1 MDLQRIAAIE
11 SIYHGVLAKE
21 PGERSSYLESACA
34 GDPALR
40 TAVESLL
47 AFADNTLP
55 NPLHQVDIAKVWG
68 EIAEM
73 TVPEELG
80 ERVDDWVKSGT
91 TIGPYRIL
99 RLLGEGGMGAV
110 YEAEQEQP
118 VRRRVAVKLIKIGMD
133 TREVVARFE
142 SERQALALMDHPAI
156 AKVFDAGSTPQGRP
170 YFVMEYVTGIPI
182 TQYCDQH
189 KLTTRERLDLFIRV
203 CEGVQHAHQKAII
216 HRDLKP
222 SNILVGEVDGK
233 PMPRIIDFG
242 VAKAT
247 SERLT
252 AETLFTRVG
261 AIIGTPG
268 YMSPEQAES
277 TGVDVDTRTD
287 VYSLGVVLYELLV
300 GARPLDFQ
308 KLSFEEI
315 LRRVREDDAPRPS
328 TRLRSLGDQSQI
340 TAQNRGTDPARLAR
354 QLRGDL
360 DLITLKALEKER
372 SQRYSTPLELAADI
386 RRYLR
391 NEPVLARPAS
401 AAYRT
406 RKYIRRHRIAVA
418 VAAGLV
424 AVLISFGVA
433 QTFQLRRTM
442 SERDRANRER
452 DRASRVTTFM
462 TDMFKVSDPSAAR
475 GNTITARE
483 ILDKASKQIDT
494 GLNRDPELKAQ
505 MMDVMGTVY
514 ERLGL
519 YSSARP
525 LLERSTDIRRHVLG
539 SENPET
545 LVSMHH
551 LATNLFGEGRYA
563 ESEKLLRETVDIQRR
578 VLGPE
583 DPYRL
588 LSMNNLATV
597 LKSEGHYGEAEKLDR
612 ETLDIRRRVSGPRH
626 PDTVLSMENL
636 AGALSKQGRN
646 AEAEKLYREALDIR
660 RRVSG
665 PQQPETLGLMNNLAL
680 VLDSEGQYQ
689 EAEKLDRETLDI
701 QRRVMGPEHPY
712 TLLTM
717 SNLANV
723 LADQHRDAEA
733 EELLRRTLD
742 IQRRVLGP
750 EHPNTV
756 GSMNNLATIVN
767 DLGHYA
773 EAEKLERQTLDIQRR
788 VLGPRHP
795 ETLSSAYNLACF
807 AARNGKR
814 DEALAELRDAVDN
827 GLRADLDLGMEKDPD
842 LKSLHGDPR
851 FDELVA
857 HAKERAAAARKAH

>member
-277 TGVDVDTRTD
+277 TGMDVDTRTD

-308 KLSFEEI
+308 KLSFDEI
-315 LRRVREDDAPRPS
+315 LRRVREEDAPRPS

-340 TAQNRGTDPARLAR
+340 VAQNRGTDPARLAR

-360 DLITLKALEKER
+360 DLIALKALEKDR

-401 AAYRT
+401 ATYRT
-406 RKYIRRHRIAVA
+406 RKYIRRHRIGVA

-433 QTFQLRRTM
+433 QTFELRRIT
-442 SERDRANRER
+442 SERDRATRER
-452 DRASRVTTFM
+452 DRAARERDRADRIATFM
-462 TDMFKVSDPSAAR
+462 TDMFNVSDPSIAR
-475 GNTITARE
+475 ANSVTARE
-483 ILDKASKQIDT
+483 ILDKASREIDH
-494 GLNRDPELKAQ
+494 GLSKDPEIQAH
-505 MMDVMGTVY
+505 MMYVMGDVY
-514 ERLGL
+514 DNLGL
-519 YSSARP
+519 YSQAQ
-525 LLERSTDIRRHVLG
+525 LLFQRALDIR
-539 SENPET
+539 
-545 LVSMHH
+545 
-551 LATNLFGEGRYA
+551 
-563 ESEKLLRETVDIQRR
+563 RR
-578 VLGPE
+578 VLGPQNP
-583 DPYRL
+583 DTL
-588 LSMNNLATV
+588 TSMNQLAWA
-597 LKSEGHYGEAEKLDR
+597 LQEQGHYLEAEKLDR
-612 ETLDIRRRVSGPRH
+612 EVLDIRRRVLGPEH
-626 PDTVLSMENL
+626 PSTLASMSHL
-636 AGALSKQGRN
+636 AIDLDNVGRYP
-646 AEAEKLYREALDIR
+646 EAEELYR
-660 RRVSG
+660 
-665 PQQPETLGLMNNLAL
+665 
-680 VLDSEGQYQ
+680 
-689 EAEKLDRETLDI
+689 KTLDI
-701 QRRVMGPEHPY
+701 QRRVMGGEHPG
-712 TLLTM
+712 TLIAM
-717 SNLANV
+717 NNLGWNLHA
-723 LADQHRDAEA
+723 QGRYAEA
-733 EELLRRTLD
+733 EKLHRETLD
-742 IQRRVLGP
+742 IQGRVLGP
-750 EHPNTV
+750 EHMETLKT
-756 GSMNNLATIVN
+756 MNNVAW
-767 DLGHYA
+767 DLVAQGRYD
-773 EAEKLERQTLDIQRR
+773 EAEKLNGEVLDIRR
-788 VLGPRHP
+788 RSWVPSIRTPLLPF
-795 ETLSSAYNLACF
+795 TA
-807 AARNGKR
+807 
-814 DEALAELRDAVDN
+814 
-827 GLRADLDLGMEKDPD
+827 
-842 LKSLHGDPR
+842 
-851 FDELVA
+851 
-857 HAKERAAAARKAH
+857 